1 MTVEAPRLPTL
12 ADEPNEPAGPGIKL
26 TYWVLGLILA
36 AYTVSLFVRANGAGW
51 TWLDGWGV
59 SSFELL
65 ASLLVIARAARSDR
79 YKNLAV
85 VLGIGMCFWAL
96 GDFAMTYDTLNGATP
111 PDISLANILW
121 IGFFPF
127 AYVAVM
133 MWMRIEARKLTL
145 ANYLDGVM
153 AALAASAVFI
163 AFFFGVTNKAAGGD
177 VKATAINLVYPMGDL
192 FLFVLILVGIMLLPV
207 GNKTRWWL
215 VGAACLV
222 NTSGDVAALFP
233 GAVATRLG
241 FVSNSGA
248 WPISLFLISLAVWMR
263 PRLPERELS
272 ELKPSFVLPS
282 IAAGTALFVVL
293 VDSLGYE
300 ANQAGMLLASAAL
313 ITAGIRFGI
322 SLNQLRSLNEQRHS
336 QLEEAARLDQESR
349 EKLQVAL
356 GDLESSAHAEQES
369 REALQVAMRDYS
381 EFSARAAEGATH
393 QSAALASTENTVAE
407 VSTAANTTAE
417 KATEVAQRA
426 RDSLRVSDYGAAAV
440 ATISATMEEIRA
452 RVEEIANDIQALSGR
467 TQQIGEIT
475 VTVNQL
481 ADRSK
486 LLALNA
492 SIEAA
497 RAGEHG
503 RGFGVVA
510 DEVRS
515 LSEQSKEAT
524 AQVESALAEIQDATA
539 AAVRASAEG
548 TRVVERGLELTSQ
561 AGEVINSL
569 TETIREA
576 SLSAAEIAASAEQ
589 ERAGI
594 DEIAASVRSVN
605 EAAEH
610 LNELY
615 RSLQNPG
622 SQAEFSDAA

>member
-12 ADEPNEPAGPGIKL
+12 TEEQSEPPGSGIKL
-26 TYWVLGLILA
+26 AYWGLGLILA

-59 SSFELL
+59 STFELL
-65 ASLLVIARAARSDR
+65 ASVLVIGRAARSDR
-79 YKNLAV
+79 YKNFAL

-96 GDFAMTYDTLNGATP
+96 GDFAMTYETLNGATP

-133 MWMRIEARKLTL
+133 MWMRLEARKLTL

-163 AFFFGVTNKAAGGD
+163 AFFFGVTNRAAGGD
-177 VKATAINLVYPMGDL
+177 VKGTAINLVYPMGDL
-192 FLFVLILVGIMLLPV
+192 FLFVLILVGILLLPV

-215 VGAACLV
+215 AGVACLV
-222 NTSGDVAALFP
+222 NTTGDIAALFP

-241 FVSNSGA
+241 FVSNSDA

-263 PRLPERELS
+263 PRFAQRELS

-282 IAAGTALFVVL
+282 VAAATALLVVV
-293 VDSLGYE
+293 VDAVGYQ

-322 SLNQLRSLNEQRHS
+322 SLNQLRSLNEERHS
-336 QLEEAARLDQESR
+336 QLEEAARVDQESR
-349 EKLQVAL
+349 DKLQAAL
-356 GDLESSAHAEQES
+356 SDLESSAQAEQDS
-369 REALQVAMRDYS
+369 RQALQVAMRDYS
-381 EFSARAAEGATH
+381 EFSARAAEGAGH
-393 QSAALASTENTVAE
+393 QSAALASTETTVAE
-407 VSTAANTTAE
+407 VYTAANTTAE
-417 KATEVAQRA
+417 KATEVAERA
-426 RDSLRVSDYGAAAV
+426 RDSLQVSDQGAAAV

-452 RVEEIANDIQALSGR
+452 RVEEIADDIQALSGR
-467 TQQIGEIT
+467 TQRIGEIT
-475 VTVNQL
+475 LTVNEL

-503 RGFGVVA
+503 KGFGVVA

-524 AQVESALAEIQDATA
+524 AQVEGALAEIQEATA

-548 TRVVERGLELTSQ
+548 TKVVERGLELTSQ

-576 SLSAAEIAASAEQ
+576 SQSAAEIATSAEQ

-622 SQAEFSDAA
+622 SSDAA

>member
-59 SSFELL
+59 SSFELV
-65 ASLLVIARAARSDR
+65 AGLLVIARAARSDR
-79 YKNLAV
+79 YKNFAV

-133 MWMRIEARKLTL
+133 MWMRLEARKLTL

-163 AFFFGVTNKAAGGD
+163 AFIFGVTNRRPAATSRPRRSTSSTRW
-177 VKATAINLVYPMGDL
+177 ATSSCSCSSWSGSCSCRS
-192 FLFVLILVGIMLLPV
+192 

-233 GAVATRLG
+233 GVVATRLG
-241 FVSNSGA
+241 FVSNSDA
-248 WPISLFLISLAVWMR
+248 WPVSLFLISLAVWMR
-263 PRLPERELS
+263 PRLPERELT
-272 ELKPSFVLPS
+272 ELKPSFVLPG

-293 VDSLGYE
+293 VDSLGYH

-322 SLNQLRSLNEQRHS
+322 SLNQLRSLNEQRHAS
-336 QLEEAARLDQESR
+336 SRRPHGSTRSRARSCR
-349 EKLQVAL
+349 SAL

-381 EFSARAAEGATH
+381 EFSARAAEGASH
-393 QSAALASTENTVAE
+393 QSAALASTREHGGRGVDGRE
-407 VSTAANTTAE
+407 HDCRE
-417 KATEVAQRA
+417 GDRGRRA
-426 RDSLRVSDYGAAAV
+426 R
-440 ATISATMEEIRA
+440 
-452 RVEEIANDIQALSGR
+452 
-467 TQQIGEIT
+467 
-475 VTVNQL
+475 
-481 ADRSK
+481 
-486 LLALNA
+486 
-492 SIEAA
+492 
-497 RAGEHG
+497 
-503 RGFGVVA
+503 
-510 DEVRS
+510 
-515 LSEQSKEAT
+515 
-524 AQVESALAEIQDATA
+524 
-539 AAVRASAEG
+539 
-548 TRVVERGLELTSQ
+548 
-561 AGEVINSL
+561 
-569 TETIREA
+569 
-576 SLSAAEIAASAEQ
+576 
-589 ERAGI
+589 
-594 DEIAASVRSVN
+594 
-605 EAAEH
+605 
-610 LNELY
+610 
-615 RSLQNPG
+615 P
-622 SQAEFSDAA
+622 